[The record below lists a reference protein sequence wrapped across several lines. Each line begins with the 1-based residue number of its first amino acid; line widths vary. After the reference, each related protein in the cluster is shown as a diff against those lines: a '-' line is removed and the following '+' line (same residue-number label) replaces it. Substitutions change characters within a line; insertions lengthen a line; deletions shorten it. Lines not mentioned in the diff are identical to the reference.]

1 MLFVNQPEWP
11 LMVTLVATGFAG
23 IGYSAADMIPWSMVA
38 DIADE
43 DEIFSG
49 ERREGLYVGV
59 FTFLRKLSGALGV
72 ALAFLALDFVGFEP
86 GVENSEAVLWV
97 IRGATALLPVLFVIA
112 SAWAARR
119 YPLGVL
125 RHQEI
130 LEELERRKVAAVVPA
145 AGG

>member
-1 MLFVNQPEWP
+1 
-11 LMVTLVATGFAG
+11 
-23 IGYSAADMIPWSMVA
+23 
-38 DIADE
+38 
-43 DEIFSG
+43 
-49 ERREGLYVGV
+49 
-59 FTFLRKLSGALGV
+59 
-72 ALAFLALDFVGFEP
+72 
-86 GVENSEAVLWV
+86 V